1 MPGNMGGEAA
11 ASVMLLGSVVSALF
25 GGATRAHGKRCPCWN
40 HSPVENLPVFRKR
53 SIFSHATL

>member
-1 MPGNMGGEAA
+1 MGGEAA